1 MLPLLLQE
9 VNKLYSELITDS
21 NAESFDSAYFSGI
34 VFSAETYFKNLPERS
49 STMLA
54 INLGENIINYFH
66 QQSQKATIAS
76 AINVLPI
83 TEEENDA
90 LQYLSGYVVKIL
102 LKKTKQRANYH
113 SSENQAIITILQHT
127 IVEDSSGQKLISVQN
142 RDGLT
147 AVTEDCQKIFYRAE
161 EEFRI
166 QTSVDVLRE
175 INIKMMVDHLLES
188 IDVVSFFNAAVNMA
202 GVDLHEEIK
211 MNLLQN
217 MLLFCLRV
225 RSFSLAKDITS
236 KKKSSNTS
244 SKALRQDIKKSLDE

>member
-1 MLPLLLQE
+1 
-9 VNKLYSELITDS
+9 
-21 NAESFDSAYFSGI
+21 
-34 VFSAETYFKNLPERS
+34 
-49 STMLA
+49 MLA
-54 INLGENIINYFH
+54 INFGENIINYFH
-66 QQSQKATIAS
+66 QRSQKATIAS

-90 LQYLSGYVVKIL
+90 LQYLSGYVVKKL

-127 IVEDSSGQKLISVQN
+127 IAEDSSGQKLISVQN
-142 RDGLT
+142 RGGLS
-147 AVTEDCQKIFYRAE
+147 AVTGVCQKIFYRAE

-166 QTSVDVLRE
+166 QTSVDFLME
-175 INIKMMVDHLLES
+175 INLKMMVDHLLES
-188 IDVVSFFNAAVNMA
+188 IDVVSFSNAAVNMA

-217 MLLFCLRV
+217 MIILYLRV
-225 RSFSLAKDITS
+225 RSFSIAKDITS
-236 KKKSSNTS
+236 KQESSSTL